1 MSPRLAGLAHI
12 ARQQPY
18 EGALAFA
25 LGLAAGWSLW
35 GPPVA
40 GGVLAR
46 VLARWQ
52 VQAADVALI
61 AGGVLTL
68 GGLFAVGVVGDAV
81 RRVVARWVEQAA
93 QLLVAGVLA
102 AQAVAA
108 GSVGVGGIVGALVYG
123 SLAGAAGLRAVQVGR
138 LVHGGGTERT
148 EVAG

>member
-12 ARQQPY
+12 VRQQPY

-25 LGLAAGWSLW
+25 LALAAGWSLW

-40 GGVLAR
+40 GGVLGR
-46 VLARWQ
+46 ELPRWQ
-52 VQAADVALI
+52 VQVADVMVI
-61 AGGVLTL
+61 AGGVWTV
-68 GGLFAVGVVGDAV
+68 GALFAVGVVGDAV
-81 RRVVARWVEQAA
+81 RRVWARRVEQAG
-93 QLLVAGVLA
+93 QLLLAGVLSAFALA
-102 AQAVAA
+102 AASVGAA
-108 GSVGVGGIVGALVYG
+108 GVVGVLVYG